1 MADANVAVL
10 IDYENVGMSAIEY
23 LLDQLS
29 DVGRVIIKRAYADW
43 SVPVQRG
50 KQDQLLE
57 LGIEPIHQFISNRSG
72 KNSSD
77 IRLAIDAIDILY
89 GSPVDTFVIVS
100 SDSDFVPL
108 IGKLRAVG
116 KTIIGAGRREATSTT
131 LVKSCDRY
139 IYLDD
144 AAPSTSAN
152 TANSRRRRSP
162 AAAARPAEPASLLIR
177 AVEASTDDRGQVV
190 GSKLYQSM
198 LRIDPSFNFRTKGHR
213 TFAQYLES
221 DSRVK
226 IVRPKDGG
234 DLIVQ
239 LAGTPDQINGSHSP
253 AEERQPEAAQA
264 VATGSTEW
272 DKEIDQAWTSRE
284 RSNLTGPAAASDAAK
299 VLGAEKL
306 SVSKFPSLEKLLGAS
321 NYLRSKWRREG
332 NKIIKK

>member
-1 MADANVAVL
+1 MPEANVAVL
-10 IDYENVGMSAIEY
+10 IDYENVGMGAIQY

-57 LGIEPIHQFISNRSG
+57 LGIEPIHQYLSNRSG

-144 AAPSTSAN
+144 ATPSATS
-152 TANSRRRRSP
+152 TVRRRRSP
-162 AAAARPAEPASLLIR
+162 VSAASQAEPLSLLIR
-177 AVEASTDDRGQVV
+177 AMEASMDDQGHVV
-190 GSKLYQSM
+190 GSKLFQSM
-198 LRIDPSFNFRTKGHR
+198 RRIDPSFNFRTIGHR
-213 TFAQYLES
+213 TFAQYLET

-226 IVRPKDGG
+226 IIRPRDGG

-239 LAGTPDQINGSHSP
+239 LAGSPDPINGSRSP
-253 AEERQPEAAQA
+253 ANDRQPEAAQVGA
-264 VATGSTEW
+264 SGSDEW
-272 DKEIDQAWTSRE
+272 DKEIDQAWASRE
-284 RSNLTGPAAASDAAK
+284 KPNLTGPAAASDAAK
-299 VLGAEKL
+299 VLGAQKL
-306 SVSKFPSLEKLLGAS
+306 SLSKFPSLEKLLGAS

>member
-1 MADANVAVL
+1 MAEANVAVL
-10 IDYENVGMSAIEY
+10 IDYENVGLDAIQY

-43 SVPVQRG
+43 SVQRG

-57 LGIEPIHQFISNRSG
+57 LGIEPIHQYLSNRSG

-144 AAPSTSAN
+144 ATPSTSSNA
-152 TANSRRRRSP
+152 RRRRPP
-162 AAAARPAEPASLLIR
+162 ARR
-177 AVEASTDDRGQVV
+177 AVEVVEASSLLVRAMEASMDDQGHVV
-190 GSKLYQSM
+190 GSKLFQSM
-198 LRIDPSFNFRTKGHR
+198 RRIDPSFNFRTRGHR
-213 TFAQYLES
+213 TFAQYLET

-226 IVRPKDGG
+226 VVRPRDGG
-234 DLIVQ
+234 DLVVQ
-239 LAGTPDQINGSHSP
+239 FAGSPDPVNGSGIP
-253 AEERQPEAAQA
+253 ANDRQPEAAQIGE
-264 VATGSTEW
+264 TGSVEW
-272 DKEIDQAWTSRE
+272 DKKIDQAWASRE

-299 VLGAEKL
+299 VLGAQKL
-306 SVSKFPSLEKLLGAS
+306 SLSRFPSLEKLLGAS

>member
-10 IDYENVGMSAIEY
+10 IDYENVGMGAIQY

-57 LGIEPIHQFISNRSG
+57 LGIEPIHQYLSNRSG

-139 IYLDD
+139 IFLDD
-144 AAPSTSAN
+144 AAHSPSSN
-152 TANSRRRRSP
+152 NVRRRRSP
-162 AAAARPAEPASLLIR
+162 AVAAIQAEPSSLLVR
-177 AVEASTDDRGQVV
+177 AVEASTDNRGQVV

-198 LRIDPSFNFRTKGHR
+198 LRIDPSFNFRTMGHR

-226 IVRPKDGG
+226 IIRPRDGG

-239 LAGTPDQINGSHSP
+239 LVGAPDLINGSQNP
-253 AEERQPEAAQA
+253 VDDRQPEAPPN
-264 VATGSTEW
+264 GDSSSSDW
-272 DKEIDQAWTSRE
+272 DKEIDEAWASRE
-284 RSNLTGPAAASDAAK
+284 RPNLTGPAAASDAAK
-299 VLGAEKL
+299 VLGAQKL
-306 SVSKFPSLEKLLGAS
+306 SLSRFPSLEKLLGAS

>member
-1 MADANVAVL
+1 MSEANVAVL
-10 IDYENVGMSAIEY
+10 IDYENVGMGAIQY

-43 SVPVQRG
+43 SVPAQRG

-57 LGIEPIHQFISNRSG
+57 LGIEPIHQYLSNRSG

-139 IYLDD
+139 IFLDD
-144 AAPSTSAN
+144 ATPSASN
-152 TANSRRRRSP
+152 NVRRRRP
-162 AAAARPAEPASLLIR
+162 PVRQVETPSLLVR
-177 AVEASTDDRGQVV
+177 AVEASTDNRGQVV

-198 LRIDPSFNFRTKGHR
+198 LRIDPSFNFRTRGHR

-226 IVRPKDGG
+226 IIRPVDGG

-239 LAGTPDQINGSHSP
+239 LAGAPDQVNGSQSP
-253 AEERQPEAAQA
+253 VDEKRPGAAPIG
-264 VATGSTEW
+264 TSTPGEW
-272 DKEIDQAWTSRE
+272 DKEIDQAWESRE
-284 RSNLTGPAAASDAAK
+284 RSNLTGPAAASDAAR
-299 VLGAEKL
+299 VLGAQKL
-306 SVSKFPSLEKLLGAS
+306 SLSKFPSLEKLLGAS

>member
-10 IDYENVGMSAIEY
+10 IDYENVGMGAIQY

-57 LGIEPIHQFISNRSG
+57 LGIEPIHQYLSNRSG

-139 IYLDD
+139 IFLDD
-144 AAPSTSAN
+144 ATPSASSNA
-152 TANSRRRRSP
+152 RRRRSP
-162 AAAARPAEPASLLIR
+162 AATRQPEPTSLLIR

-221 DSRVK
+221 EPSVR
-226 IVRPKDGG
+226 IVRPRDGG

-239 LAGTPDQINGSHSP
+239 LAGTPDLVNGPRIP
-253 AEERQPEAAQA
+253 ANDRQPEAAQVGA
-264 VATGSTEW
+264 SGPAEW
-272 DKEIDQAWTSRE
+272 DKEIDQAWASRE

-306 SVSKFPSLEKLLGAS
+306 SVSRFPSLEKLLGAS